1 MPNTLNEMLV
11 DQYRRN
17 LGELDN
23 IVAIDYSGLDSE
35 KMALFRTELR
45 KAKLTMEVV
54 KNTIA
59 VQALKDAAMKP
70 LIESQQGAKVFSG
83 STGLLFGGEGA
94 VDAAKFTVKWLKEN
108 AKTIKVKGGLMG
120 HDVLDPNGVEQIST
134 LPGKKELLS
143 QMGGGFLAL
152 PQKMAA
158 TVQTSYARVLYA
170 FNALA
175 EKLEKTS

>member
-94 VDAAKFTVKWLKEN
+94 EIGRA
-108 AKTIKVKGGLMG
+108 
-120 HDVLDPNGVEQIST
+120 
-134 LPGKKELLS
+134 
-143 QMGGGFLAL
+143 
-152 PQKMAA
+152 
-158 TVQTSYARVLYA
+158 
-170 FNALA
+170 
-175 EKLEKTS
+175 